1 MPVFFNVSFI
11 LIEYG
16 WYISDI
22 FGGKF
27 KQTHE
32 EMEFADKL
40 VNILKFFG
48 IELEC
53 QQDHK
58 N

>member
-1 MPVFFNVSFI
+1 MYVSFI

-48 IELEC
+48 IDLEC